1 MTKHDIRIE
10 SVEFD
15 LLILESDNSGA
26 LNKLKTIIDKFKSTI
41 VDKFKRLKA
50 ERETNLRIYQ
60 MTLKQLQQQKYLY

>member
-15 LLILESDNSGA
+15 LLILESDKSGA

-50 ERETNLRIYQ
+50 ERDEFKNLPDD
-60 MTLKQLQQQKYLY
+60 LKTAPATEILY

>member
-50 ERETNLRIYQ
+50 ERRI
-60 MTLKQLQQQKYLY
+60 